1 MDTANIRKNDYLDSD
16 SDNEVLSIYLKEINR
31 IPLLTHDE
39 ETELAIKAKAGD
51 KAARER
57 LISSNLRFVVS
68 VAKKFRGQGLPLLDL
83 INEGNIGLI
92 TAIDKFEPD
101 KGYHFIS
108 YAVWWIR
115 QSILKAIPEK
125 SRAVRLPLNRSNEL
139 MQILKAKKALMH
151 TMETA
156 EPTVEDI
163 ANETGLDAKLISDL
177 LAVSSEMMSFDSP
190 VKKGE
195 DGSST
200 YGDFLEDESAGPET
214 QMMDKA
220 LKEEVSSLLDILTDK
235 ERDIIIKR
243 NGLDGNEAMSLKEI
257 GEGYSLTKERIRQIE
272 KRALEKLRAESI
284 RRGMDAFMAS

>member
-1 MDTANIRKNDYLDSD
+1 MEDIMNTVPEMTET
-16 SDNEVLSIYLKEINR
+16 DNEVLSIYLREINR
-31 IPLLTHDE
+31 IPLISHE
-39 ETELAIKAKAGD
+39 EEYELALKAKNGD
-51 KAARER
+51 KAAREK
-57 LISSNLRFVVS
+57 LLNANLRFVVS
-68 VAKKFRGQGLPLLDL
+68 VAKKFRGQGLPLSDL

-92 TAIDKFEPD
+92 TALDKFEPE

-115 QSILKAIPEK
+115 QSIMKALSEK
-125 SRAVRLPLNRSNEL
+125 GRAVRLPLNRSNEL